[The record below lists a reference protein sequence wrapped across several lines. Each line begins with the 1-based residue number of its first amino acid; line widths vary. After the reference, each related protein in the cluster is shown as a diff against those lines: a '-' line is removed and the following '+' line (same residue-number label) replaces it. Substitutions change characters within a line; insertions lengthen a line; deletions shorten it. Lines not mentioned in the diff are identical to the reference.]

1 MKVSI
6 LIPAFNEEKTILEI
20 LRRVSNEIKKIEK
33 FTFEVIVI
41 DDSSNDKTLEL
52 LEQNSDLYNRIIK
65 NNTNKGKGYAIRKA
79 LEVIET
85 DIVLIQDADLE
96 YNPADYKILLRPF
109 LDFDAD
115 VVYGSRFR
123 AGQYSRVLYFWHSV
137 ANFFITL
144 FSNFFTNLN
153 LTDVE
158 TGYKVF
164 KFQRLKEINLVE
176 DSFTFEIE
184 VTQKL
189 SSLKPVINFY
199 ETGIS
204 YFGRSYSDGKK
215 IGLKDAFKAFW
226 CILRYGIFSK

>member
-1 MKVSI
+1 MKVTI
-6 LIPAFNEEKTILEI
+6 LIPAYNEEKTILEI
-20 LRRVSNEIKKIEK
+20 LNRVNNEIKKIQK
-33 FTFEVIVI
+33 FNFEIIVI
-41 DDSSNDKTLEL
+41 DDFSNDKTLEI
-52 LEQNSDLYNRIIK
+52 LEKNESLYHRLIK
-65 NNTNKGKGYAIRKA
+65 NDQNFGKGYAIRRA
-79 LEVIET
+79 LESIET

-96 YNPADYKILLRPF
+96 YNPSDYNILLRPF

-164 KFQRLKEINLVE
+164 KFQKLKQINLTE

-189 SSLKPVINFY
+189 SRLKPTINFY

-226 CILRYGIFSK
+226 CILKYGIFSK